1 LLFAIRFVRE
11 FSSGLFR
18 FVPVLSF
25 GKGRKIMK
33 LSRSLLWQLDRH
45 TLAILILIHQ
55 PPAMNFEEEQLI
67 EVAEELI
74 RSVRDNGLTDTEVE
88 ILRGSYQGK
97 GYSEISEKLE
107 YRGDGLKKDIGPKL
121 WKFLSEALNEK
132 ISKKRFKEPLRR
144 YWEQSVKNS
153 QPPQEENEKNIEPI
167 LLKLERSLP
176 PDNLPTRNYTN
187 LIGRET
193 ELTQLRE
200 LLSPSNRK
208 SRIVVGGI
216 GGIGKT
222 SLVLEAAYSC
232 LEEDEASSRQIIIF
246 TTAQQTRL
254 TGRGIEK
261 SLQREATLED
271 IFRAIARTLDCRE
284 LLADSP
290 DFQTR
295 LQNIL
300 DSLRRQ
306 PVVLILDN
314 LDTLEDIENVR
325 GFIYNLPHQVKV
337 VITSRE
343 KVQLEAATPIRLEP
357 LGEADGISLIR
368 HLAENSVSLT
378 EEQCRQVWEKTSG
391 IPAAMV
397 YIIGQLAADY
407 PLEPVLERLTRAS
420 GDVVRYCFEGSV
432 AFLQEREPS
441 SYRLLMA
448 LARFPGGSGPEAIAL
463 VAGVDFQT
471 AIDGGLAKLR
481 QQYLAVG
488 EPSRYQML
496 SLTREYAIAYL
507 QNHPE
512 LEREIIES
520 WLSWSLDYCQEH
532 GGKDWQEWNEYDE
545 LEREWENIKEALFY
559 CIDNNRYED
568 VCKFWHTVKC
578 YNYSQGY
585 YRGDRS
591 NYWKNTRLFWTEW
604 LIEAAKEREDW
615 FTAAEIM
622 GDRAWTFT
630 LINRPESLAK
640 ADLLF
645 QDAWNICQQH
655 DLDLKLH
662 LAIYIGALRVYQ
674 TRFEEATSWLNEAE
688 ELWEKADLEAEEKT
702 KKLIHICY
710 YRGHICYKTDVDD
723 LGKKLF
729 AEVLKLAKEINW
741 ERAVYLAKDWL
752 ADIDIKQGNFEE
764 AEKLLLEGLEVAKIN
779 KDKCRE
785 AFCQRSLARLE
796 KGRGNVEAAISFA
809 REARDNFRSLG
820 MRKEEGE
827 TEELLEQL
835 S

>member
-1 LLFAIRFVRE
+1 
-11 FSSGLFR
+11 
-18 FVPVLSF
+18 
-25 GKGRKIMK
+25 MK

-45 TLAILILIHQ
+45 TLAILIFIHQ
-55 PPAMNFEEEQLI
+55 PPTMDFGEEQLI

-74 RSVRDNGLTDTEVE
+74 RSVRGDGLTDDEVH
-88 ILRGSYQGK
+88 ILCGSYQNK
-97 GYSEISEKLE
+97 GYSEISESWN
-107 YRGDGLKKDIGPKL
+107 YAGDGLKKDIGPKL
-121 WKFLSEALNEK
+121 WKLLSEALNEK
-132 ISKKRFKEPLRR
+132 ISKKRFKEPLKR

-153 QPPQEENEKNIEPI
+153 QPPKEENEENVEAVF
-167 LLKLERSLP
+167 LKVERSLP
-176 PDNLPTRNYTN
+176 PDNLPTPNYTQ
-187 LIGRET
+187 LIGREK

-200 LLSPSNRK
+200 LLSPTNRK
-208 SRIVVGGI
+208 SRIVVEGI

-232 LEEDEASSRQIIIF
+232 LEEEEASPQRAIIF

-254 TGRGIEK
+254 TGCGIEK

-290 DFQTR
+290 DFDAR

-300 DSLRRQ
+300 DSLRMQ

-325 GFIYNLPHQVKV
+325 AFIYGLPHQVKV

-343 KVQLEAATPIRLEP
+343 KVRLEAATPIRLEP

-368 HLAENSVSLT
+368 HLAESSVSLT
-378 EEQCRQVWEKTSG
+378 EEQCRRVWKKTSG

-397 YIIGQLAADY
+397 YIMGQLAADY
-407 PLEPVLERLTRAS
+407 PLEPVLQRLTRAT
-420 GDVVRYCFEGSV
+420 GDVVRYCFESSV
-432 AFLQEREPS
+432 AFLREREPS

-463 VAGVDFQT
+463 VSDVDLQT
-471 AIDGGLAKLR
+471 ATYSGFAKLV
-481 QQYLAVG
+481 QQYLAVRQD
-488 EPSRYQML
+488 SRYNML
-496 SLTREYAIAYL
+496 SLTREYAIASL

-512 LEREIIES
+512 LEGEIIER
-520 WLSWSLDYCQEH
+520 WLNWSLGYCEEH

-559 CIDNNRYED
+559 CIANNRYED

-615 FTAAEIM
+615 LTVVEIM

-630 LINRPESLAK
+630 LINRPETLAK

-645 QDAWNICQQH
+645 QEAWNICQQH
-655 DLDLKLH
+655 DLNLKLS
-662 LAIYIGALRVYQ
+662 LAINIGALRVYQ
-674 TRFEEATSWLNEAE
+674 TRFYEANSWLNEAE
-688 ELWEKADLEAEEKT
+688 KFWQKAILEAEEKT
-702 KKLIHICY
+702 KKLIHILY
-710 YRGHICYKTDVDD
+710 YRGHIFYKNDADD
-723 LGKKLF
+723 EAKNIF
-729 AEVLKLAKEINW
+729 AEVLKLATEINW
-741 ERAVYLAKDWL
+741 ERAIYLAKDWL

-764 AEKLLLEGLEVAKIN
+764 AEKLLLEGLKVAKE
-779 KDKCRE
+779 KGDKCRE

-796 KGRGNVEAAISFA
+796 KGRGNREAAIKFA
-809 REARDNFRSLG
+809 TEAQENFSSLG